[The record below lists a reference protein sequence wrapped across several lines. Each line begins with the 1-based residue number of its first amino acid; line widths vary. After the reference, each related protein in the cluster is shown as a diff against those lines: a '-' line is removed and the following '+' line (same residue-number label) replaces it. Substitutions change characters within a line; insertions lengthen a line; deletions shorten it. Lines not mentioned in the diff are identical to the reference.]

1 MINESDINVEVKVMS
16 ERRPNRESKVESH
29 HQAFI
34 ERQNQCPL
42 CGSQLDIKV
51 ESYLENFTLREEAHC
66 PDCAVLARVKDHKM
80 H

>member
-1 MINESDINVEVKVMS
+1 MDEKNPLSGRTLNE
-16 ERRPNRESKVESH
+16 H
-29 HQAFI
+29 HSAFV

-42 CGSQLDIKV
+42 CGQQLEIRV

-66 PDCAVLARVKDHKM
+66 LNCDVLARVKDHKM